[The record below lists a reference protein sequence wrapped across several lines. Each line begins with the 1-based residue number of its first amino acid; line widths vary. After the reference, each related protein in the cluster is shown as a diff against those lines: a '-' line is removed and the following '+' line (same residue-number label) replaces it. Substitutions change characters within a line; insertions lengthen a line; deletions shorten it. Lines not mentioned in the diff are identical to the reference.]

1 MLLSIVYRDTEGLW
15 VPWAPPRHQPQL
27 YSLINLL
34 LCFPFT
40 SSEGEPKCHFLST
53 VAQCEGLPAKFTI
66 THSPSSTSPFFQT
79 NNNPQAHEIGH
90 ITTSS
95 FQSTLPHVCFAR
107 LVCNNSNLILLL
119 PTTPTKITRITRK
132 YLYGLYTS

>member
-1 MLLSIVYRDTEGLW
+1 MLLSILYRDTEGLRGSW
-15 VPWAPPRHQPQL
+15 VPPQHQHQL

-34 LCFPFT
+34 LCFSFT
-40 SSEGEPKCHFLST
+40 SSECEPKCHFLST
-53 VAQCEGLPAKFTI
+53 VAKCEGLPAKFTI

-95 FQSTLPHVCFAR
+95 FQSTLPPVCFAR
-107 LVCNNSNLILLL
+107 LVCKHINLILLL

-132 YLYGLYTS
+132 YLYVV

>member
-15 VPWAPPRHQPQL
+15 GPWAPPRHQPQL

-40 SSEGEPKCHFLST
+40 SSEGEPKFMSFPVNRCTMRGTSCKIYYYTFSVVDEPLFPNK
-53 VAQCEGLPAKFTI
+53 QQ
-66 THSPSSTSPFFQT
+66 STSPRNRTYHDKFIPIHSPT
-79 NNNPQAHEIGH
+79 
-90 ITTSS
+90 
-95 FQSTLPHVCFAR
+95 HVCFAR
-107 LVCNNSNLILLL
+107 LVCNHSNLILLL

-132 YLYGLYTS
+132 YLYVV